1 MYFKKNCDFKKENS
15 IQIIDN
21 SRERKKPY
29 INACNKIFE
38 QGHEHIEKVSQLPR
52 IHWATEYPRILRE
65 YIK

>member
-1 MYFKKNCDFKKENS
+1 M
-15 IQIIDN
+15 IDN

-38 QGHEHIEKVSQLPR
+38 QGHEHTEKVSKLPR
-52 IHWATEYPRILRE
+52 IYWATEYSRILRE